1 MRIGYP
7 CINRSLEC
15 RASRTFR
22 LKSYSEERL
31 VETVTG
37 NLDCLGRILEFNVE
51 HGLLFFRITSDLVPF
66 ASHPVCRFDWGGH
79 FRDEFRRIG
88 RFINRHKIRIS
99 MHPDQFTLINSLKD
113 EIFERSR
120 RELLYHARVLDLL
133 GLNRTAK
140 IQIHVGGV
148 YGDKPAAINRFI
160 ARYGTLEEE
169 IRRRLVIEND
179 DVSYTLADCLS
190 VSSETGIPV
199 LFDVFHHSVNCS
211 GEPVPEAV
219 RRAAGT
225 WKKRDGILM
234 TDYSSQKP
242 GAARG
247 SHAESIDIRDFRK
260 FLAAAAP
267 VDFDVMLE
275 IKDKER
281 SAQKAAAAA
290 AKDPRFYPPAAFAQA
305 RKRRGA
311 GPR

>member
-7 CINRSLEC
+7 CLNRTLEC
-15 RASRTFR
+15 RSSRTFR

-31 VETVTG
+31 VETVEN
-37 NLDCLGRILEFNVE
+37 NLDCLFQILRFNVE
-51 HGLLFFRITSDLVPF
+51 HNILFFRITSDLVPF
-66 ASHPVCRFDWGGH
+66 ASHPVCRFDWGEH
-79 FRDEFRRIG
+79 FRQEFSRIG
-88 RFINRHKIRIS
+88 RFINKHKIRIS
-99 MHPDQFTLINSLKD
+99 MHPDQFTLINSLKV

-120 RELLYHARVLDLL
+120 RELLYHGRVLDLL
-133 GLNRTAK
+133 GLNHTAK

-148 YGDKPAAINRFI
+148 YGDKPAAIARFI
-160 ARYGTLEEE
+160 ARYQTLEEE
-169 IRRRLVIEND
+169 TRRRLVIEND
-179 DVSYTLADCLS
+179 DVSYTLADCLKIS
-190 VSSETGIPV
+190 AATGIPV

-247 SHAESIDIRDFRK
+247 SHTETIEIRDFKK
-260 FLAAAAP
+260 FLAASAP
-267 VDFDVMLE
+267 VDFDVLLE
-275 IKDKER
+275 IKDKEK

-290 AKDPRFYPPAAFAQA
+290 ASDPRFYPPAAFAQA